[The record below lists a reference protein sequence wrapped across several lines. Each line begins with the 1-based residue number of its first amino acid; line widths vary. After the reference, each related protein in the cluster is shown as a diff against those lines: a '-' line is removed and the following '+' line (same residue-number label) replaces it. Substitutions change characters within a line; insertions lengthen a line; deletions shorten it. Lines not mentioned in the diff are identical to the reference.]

1 MIALMH
7 ASEWSGVEYTNI
19 RSGQGGMVALTAGM
33 DDSIL
38 RVGDRGMLAKILSLS
53 FRLRPRG
60 KLPMTASAMKLLCRL
75 ADPSEV
81 HLRWSSCI
89 YIIHIT

>member
-1 MIALMH
+1 
-7 ASEWSGVEYTNI
+7 
-19 RSGQGGMVALTAGM
+19 MVALTDGM
-33 DDSIL
+33 DDSRL
-38 RVGDRGMLAKILSLS
+38 RVGDRGVLAKILSLS

-81 HLRWSSCI
+81 HRKRSSCTTLH
-89 YIIHIT
+89 IIHIT

>member
-1 MIALMH
+1 M
-7 ASEWSGVEYTNI
+7 EWTSCQEPGV
-19 RSGQGGMVALTAGM
+19 VALTDGM
-33 DDSIL
+33 DDSRL
-38 RVGDRGMLAKILSLS
+38 RVGDRGVLAKILSLS

-81 HLRWSSCI
+81 HRKRSSCTTLH
-89 YIIHIT
+89 IIHIT